1 MSVTRGGDKRFRGH
15 RRQSFIVANDD
26 IEELT
31 ELRARQR
38 TFDGNSLSLS
48 LSLSPLSLT
57 FQTC

>member
-15 RRQSFIVANDD
+15 RRQSFIVAHDD

-38 TFDGNSLSLS
+38 TFDGILSSL
-48 LSLSPLSLT
+48 PLLCSNLLMIGRW
-57 FQTC
+57 